1 MKENYEVVISDF
13 LDTDWIEKKRKE
25 LGRLVVNQ
33 IRKPDLTDLKKG
45 LEQKEEFEYALQ
57 DYMSLLLETV
67 EEKIAQEIETVFKLG
82 TLFDV
87 WEQCEHCY
95 DELNKK
101 QQMDIDTV
109 EEQTVYK
116 DQILKILWEKAP
128 ILHRDLAEELQIS
141 PSNLSNVMKRM
152 KNASLPLVDENIIG
166 KNKFYQ
172 LNLEGRQYVKEK
184 MKPEESVSLLV
195 FQKFLREYRQQK
207 REISEKRFIKYT
219 EPFPIETKES
229 WPGKMNVTFHCEL
242 SKLVPKEELEDRFN
256 IHSTDG
262 LCKQFIYRNSKWKK
276 ETIKVWEDY
285 YEKNVGCNGRVYKEC
300 REKLEKD
307 YAEVYPGECRR

>member
-207 REISEKRFIKYT
+207 R
-219 EPFPIETKES
+219 
-229 WPGKMNVTFHCEL
+229 
-242 SKLVPKEELEDRFN
+242 